1 VQTLTAAPTQ
11 GPVPTS
17 TPEPTD
23 IEIPTDTLTSATDTP
38 ETVQIAG
45 SECIPSEAERTEA
58 QVTRVIDGDTIEV
71 DIGGQSFKVSY
82 IGMDTPESTSEI
94 EYFGPE
100 ATAFKVQMVE
110 GKTVTLIKDASETD
124 QFDRLLRY
132 VIVGDFFVNYELVRQ
147 GFANTTTV
155 PPDVACES
163 VYLEAERLAREEG
176 RGFWA
181 PTPTPEATSTP
192 LPANTPMPKPTATSA
207 PVVQPTSAPQENCDP
222 SYPDVCIPSPP
233 PDLDCGDIPYRR
245 FRVTGSDPHRFDGDH
260 DGIGCES

>member
-147 GFANTTTV
+147 GFANTTTF

-163 VYLEAERLAREEG
+163 VYLEAERLAREG
-176 RGFWA
+176 GGPGVIGSNADTGSKFDAAANKYTSSTANADIWA
-181 PTPTPEATSTP
+181 SRSANFTAAKGLRSVLSRRLHP
-192 LPANTPMPKPTATSA
+192 LTSA
-207 PVVQPTSAPQENCDP
+207 GSRLWG
-222 SYPDVCIPSPP
+222 YP
-233 PDLDCGDIPYRR
+233 L
-245 FRVTGSDPHRFDGDH
+245 
-260 DGIGCES
+260 